1 MRISTCSSN
10 RTRPAF
16 VTAGIRAEARARLPP
31 NMASSLE
38 RRVAI
43 DAARAA
49 GHLLRSEFR
58 ASHRIASKGTS
69 IDLVTEM
76 DARAEELIV
85 GRLAHAFPDDTILA
99 EERGTAVGR
108 SGRRWIVDP
117 LDGTTNYAHGLPIFS
132 VSIALEIARRVELGV
147 AYNPSLDELYVAE
160 RGRGATVN
168 DQLIAVST
176 TATLEQSL
184 LTTGFPYDIRET
196 QQNNLAQYAAFA
208 MRSRGVRRL
217 GSAVLDLAWV
227 ASGRLDGFW
236 ELRLGPWD
244 AAAGSLLVEE
254 AGGRVTSVTGGA
266 LDLDAPAVVAS
277 NGRIHD
283 AMLAVLRQ
291 TRENG
296 TD

>member
-1 MRISTCSSN
+1 
-10 RTRPAF
+10 
-16 VTAGIRAEARARLPP
+16 
-31 NMASSLE
+31 MASSLE

-49 GHLLRSEFR
+49 GHLLTSHFR
-58 ASHRIASKGTS
+58 ASHQIASKGTS

-85 GRLAHAFPDDTILA
+85 GRLASAFPDDTILA
-99 EERGTAVGR
+99 EERGTAAGR

-132 VSIALEIARRVELGV
+132 VSIALEVERRVELGV
-147 AYNPSLDELYVAE
+147 AYNPTLDELYVAE

-168 DQLIAVST
+168 DQPLAVST
-176 TATLEQSL
+176 TAALEQSL

-196 QQNNLAQYAAFA
+196 QQTNLAQYAAFA
-208 MRSRGVRRL
+208 VRTRGVRRL

-244 AAAGSLLVEE
+244 AAAGCLLVEE
-254 AGGRVTSVTGGA
+254 AGGRVTNVTGGP

-291 TRENG
+291 TRE
-296 TD
+296 T